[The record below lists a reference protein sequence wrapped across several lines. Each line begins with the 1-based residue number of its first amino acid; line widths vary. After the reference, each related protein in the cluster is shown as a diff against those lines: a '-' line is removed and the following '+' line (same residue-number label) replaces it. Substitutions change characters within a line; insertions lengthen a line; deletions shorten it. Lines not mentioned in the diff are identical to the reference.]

1 MPETR
6 SRAHQEAAEEE
17 GKTGV
22 KKHKTESKGGEEENK
37 PKASKAND
45 ANDRSNAKPE
55 ADIAAKFDEF
65 CKAAKE
71 HLSIDQMRRILDAN
85 DQDSSGSDDAVV
97 PKWLVPMVKNI

>member
-17 GKTGV
+17 GKTRV

-37 PKASKAND
+37 SNSSEAND
-45 ANDRSNAKPE
+45 ANDRLNAKPE
-55 ADIAAKFDEF
+55 ADIAAEFDEF
-65 CKAAKE
+65 CKASTE
-71 HLSIDQMRRILDAN
+71 HLSIDQMGRILDAN

-97 PKWLVPMVKNI
+97 PKWLAPTVKNI